1 MMCKILLNPQFNI
14 INRES
19 TIFMLNLQ
27 FISLRDDH
35 ASMFALS
42 KKNVIK
48 CVGHMNFIEYEKD
61 FQIRGLTEVL
71 PTNVFC

>member
-42 KKNVIK
+42 KKKKNCYKVCGAHEFHRI
-48 CVGHMNFIEYEKD
+48 
-61 FQIRGLTEVL
+61 
-71 PTNVFC
+71 